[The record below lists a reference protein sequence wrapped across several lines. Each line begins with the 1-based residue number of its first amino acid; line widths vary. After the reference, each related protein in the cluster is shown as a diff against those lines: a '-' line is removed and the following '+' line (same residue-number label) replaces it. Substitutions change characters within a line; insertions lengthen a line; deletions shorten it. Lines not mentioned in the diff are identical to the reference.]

1 MVEEKLLINEEQA
14 KGLVLRLSEIGLFL
28 RRPTGVESGPFGW
41 IDVASPQKNHPK
53 TDAVGEKCNIGFLG
67 EKYLF
72 FEPIFNLADIT
83 LFVGAMMAFIG
94 LIKISRMKHLKDD

>member
-41 IDVASPQKNHPK
+41 IDVESPQKNHPK

-72 FEPIFNLADIT
+72 FC
-83 LFVGAMMAFIG
+83 
-94 LIKISRMKHLKDD
+94 HLDKEFPEDYHGRLRKLYEEVMG